1 MGAVCAGVPVSV
13 LAASPQ
19 RYVRARKRRHA
30 HVPHPPQS
38 LDCVR
43 ARPFRVPTL
52 FASVRS
58 ARGRCGARWHVCVLA
73 SASVVAPPTLIRLS
87 PRCAMHPP
95 LRCAWLGRD
104 TSLRQSPPSRRR
116 LSHPGGGLRSGP
128 APPLRPLDTLVDAGF
143 HSGASV
149 PLAPARE
156 PYERAAP
163 WGHFASLVRSIA
175 PQSARLPSES
185 FAFFG
190 ASRATSGTGR
200 AVTLPALQK
209 CGAGGGAAARGGAS
223 GRRRGAADA
232 DGMDADATGGI
243 PTERS
248 APSTADG

>member
-1 MGAVCAGVPVSV
+1 MTARCVLVCPTACLPHRPNGTSARESAVTLTSR
-13 LAASPQ
+13 AA
-19 RYVRARKRRHA
+19 
-30 HVPHPPQS
+30 PQS

-43 ARPFRVPTL
+43 ARPFRVPAL

-73 SASVVAPPTLIRLS
+73 SASVVAPPPLIRRH

-128 APPLRPLDTLVDAGF
+128 APPLRPLDTLIVFRF

-190 ASRATSGTGR
+190 ASRATSGTGKGR
-200 AVTLPALQK
+200 GPIGRVTRPA
-209 CGAGGGAAARGGAS
+209 
-223 GRRRGAADA
+223 
-232 DGMDADATGGI
+232 
-243 PTERS
+243 
-248 APSTADG
+248 

>member
-1 MGAVCAGVPVSV
+1 MRVCLSACLPHRPNGTSARESAVTLTSR
-13 LAASPQ
+13 AA
-19 RYVRARKRRHA
+19 
-30 HVPHPPQS
+30 PQS

-43 ARPFRVPTL
+43 ARPFRVPAL

-73 SASVVAPPTLIRLS
+73 SASVVAPPTRNRLS
-87 PRCAMHPP
+87 PRCAMNPP

-156 PYERAAP
+156 PYER
-163 WGHFASLVRSIA
+163 
-175 PQSARLPSES
+175 SAQHL
-185 FAFFG
+185 AQG
-190 ASRATSGTGR
+190 GSRVQR
-200 AVTLPALQK
+200 D
-209 CGAGGGAAARGGAS
+209 
-223 GRRRGAADA
+223 RRK
-232 DGMDADATGGI
+232 
-243 PTERS
+243 P
-248 APSTADG
+248 